1 MKVLITGSAGY
12 IGQFT
17 VKAVMG
23 QGHHV
28 IGADLKDDGFSF
40 QVDLLDQVKVNWLI
54 HSTQPD
60 AIIHLAANASVG
72 DSVRN
77 PYPYLRDNLEM
88 IHNLLNTRHQIKRFV
103 LASSASVY
111 GDPNRVLFRQPT
123 LLSPYGQGKRQAEE
137 VCEWY
142 AQIQGFEFVALRYF
156 NVCGGLLQCH
166 EPESHILPLM
176 MRAYQTG
183 QNVSI
188 FGASAFDG
196 FRDYVHVKDVSR
208 ANLAGLTIN
217 PGVYDVATGTAVSI
231 RWLIDAFFE
240 RDMIIPHQITEHRD
254 GDPKTLIG
262 DPASLK
268 RQGWEPEF
276 GIGDIV
282 NEYADMVQSD

>member
-17 VKAVMG
+17 AKEAMS

-40 QVDLLDQVKVNWLI
+40 HVDLLDRDKANWLI

-72 DSVRN
+72 DSMRN

-111 GDPNRVLFRQPT
+111 GDPNRTIFRQPT

-176 MRAYQTG
+176 MRAFQTG

-188 FGASAFDG
+188 FGVSALDG
-196 FRDYVHVKDVSR
+196 FRDYIHVKDVAR
-208 ANLAGLTIN
+208 ANVLALMSKTGT
-217 PGVYDVATGTAVSI
+217 YDVATGTAVSI
-231 RWLIDAFFE
+231 KWLIDTFAGY
-240 RDMIIPHQITEHRD
+240 DVAIPYQITEHRD

-262 DPASLK
+262 DPGLLK
-268 RQGWEPEF
+268 NQGWKPEF
-276 GIGDIV
+276 GIADIV
-282 NEYADMVQSD
+282 KEYVGMIQSR